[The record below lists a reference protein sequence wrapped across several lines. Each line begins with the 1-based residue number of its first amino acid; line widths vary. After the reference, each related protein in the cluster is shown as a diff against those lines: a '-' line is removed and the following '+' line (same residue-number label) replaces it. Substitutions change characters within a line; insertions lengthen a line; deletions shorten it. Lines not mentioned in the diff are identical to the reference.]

1 MKTTFSQTLNRP
13 RFLVH
18 RRPAGQF
25 LFPSEVGALLAR
37 LTDRLLT
44 WSQRARDRRALQT
57 LDMHLL
63 QDIGL
68 SRADV
73 ERESGKYF
81 WQS

>member
-1 MKTTFSQTLNRP
+1 MKTTFSQALNRP
-13 RFLVH
+13 SFLVH
-18 RRPAGQF
+18 RLPAGQF
-25 LFPSEVGALLAR
+25 LSETRALVAR
-37 LTDRLLT
+37 LTDQLLT

-57 LDMHLL
+57 LDAHLL

-73 ERESGKYF
+73 ERESGKFF

>member
-1 MKTTFSQTLNRP
+1 MNTTLSQALGRP
-13 RFLVH
+13 SFLVH
-18 RRPAGQF
+18 RHPAGRF
-25 LFPSEVGALLAR
+25 LSEAGSLVAR